1 MRVFSL
7 VGSLFLGLS
16 LTSFALAAPAATGAA
31 GAHASSAQVSVK
43 KVSSKPAK
51 SKTKSRAQR
60 PAKARQALAHKA
72 LPAAAA
78 SAPVVATEL
87 ADRSLDGHSGLS
99 QERVYE
105 GLLPTE
111 GVEVAY
117 PSFAN
122 SAGRTEC
129 VELIKGLLDAPSTRQ
144 WQEGRKLKPHA
155 KDIQPGTA
163 IATFVNGRY
172 PQTRRR
178 GNKHAAIFLRA
189 TEQGIYVLDQF
200 VHQQRAQERFIPWHN
215 PRDRRAANN
224 ASTYS
229 TVRW

>member
-7 VGSLFLGLS
+7 AGSLFLGLS
-16 LTSFALAAPAATGAA
+16 LTTLVQAAPAVAGAA
-31 GAHASSAQVSVK
+31 GVHSHAVT
-43 KVSSKPAK
+43 VSSKKAATKPVKKK
-51 SKTKSRAQR
+51 STTA
-60 PAKARQALAHKA
+60 AKAHRALAKR
-72 LPAAAA
+72 PSVAAVTAE
-78 SAPVVATEL
+78 TEAGNAF
-87 ADRSLDGHSGLS
+87 ADRSLDGHYGLS
-99 QERVYE
+99 PERVYE
-105 GLLPTE
+105 GALPGE

-144 WQEGRKLKPHA
+144 WQEGRKLKAHA
-155 KDIQPGTA
+155 DQIQPGTA

-172 PQTRRR
+172 PQARRR

-200 VHQQRAQERFIPWHN
+200 VHQQHARERFIPWHN

-224 ASTYS
+224 ASSYS

>member
-1 MRVFSL
+1 MRFFSL

-16 LTSFALAAPAATGAA
+16 LSGFALAAPVDSGAA
-31 GAHASSAQVSVK
+31 HSRASATQSAPKKASSEP
-43 KVSSKPAK
+43 SKRK
-51 SKTKSRAQR
+51 SK
-60 PAKARQALAHKA
+60 
-72 LPAAAA
+72 AA
-78 SAPVVATEL
+78 SARSAKVRPAVARTLPSAAVATEGL
-87 ADRSLDGHSGLS
+87 ADRSIDGHSGLTP
-99 QERVYE
+99 ERVYQ
-105 GLLPTE
+105 GLLPAE
-111 GVEVAY
+111 GTEVAY
-117 PSFAN
+117 PGFAN

-129 VELIKGLLDAPSTRQ
+129 VELIKGLLDAPSTRL
-144 WQEGRKLKPHA
+144 WQEGRKLKAHA
-155 KDIQPGTA
+155 DEIQPGTA

-200 VHQQRAQERFIPWHN
+200 VHQAEAKVRFIPWHN

-224 ASTYS
+224 ASSYS

>member
-16 LTSFALAAPAATGAA
+16 LTNFALAAPAATGAA
-31 GAHASSAQVSVK
+31 HSRPSVSQAPQK
-43 KVSSKPAK
+43 KVSAASKK
-51 SKTKSRAQR
+51 NKTKSSAKRIAQAR
-60 PAKARQALAHKA
+60 PAVAHK
-72 LPAAAA
+72 LPATDSA
-78 SAPVVATEL
+78 SAGNL
-87 ADRSLDGHSGLS
+87 ADRSIDGHSGLTP
-99 QERVYE
+99 ERVYQ
-105 GLLPTE
+105 GLLPAE
-111 GVEVAY
+111 GTEVAY
-117 PSFAN
+117 PGFAN

-129 VELIKGLLDAPSTRQ
+129 VELIKVLLDAPSTRQ
-144 WQEGRKLKPHA
+144 WQEGRKLKAHA
-155 KDIQPGTA
+155 DEIQPGTA

-200 VHQQRAQERFIPWHN
+200 VQQAEAKVRFIPWHN

-224 ASTYS
+224 ASSYS